1 MKAHKILGILAAI
14 ALVIFGLVFPVPE
27 KHLYVSSYAFKNN
40 WTEDGEEYVGGDAY
54 NYQMEASLK
63 AGWVSGVLAMK
74 AICASSGVLLFFL
87 ILMAESHEKEV
98 RKQNELLEK
107 VISSQNNS
115 NDSAPNQ
122 EPNAASVPQ
131 ESQTT

>member
-14 ALVIFGLVFPVPE
+14 ALVIFGLAFPVPE
-27 KHLYVSSYAFKNN
+27 KHLRVSLYSHNNN
-40 WTEDGEEYVGGDAY
+40 WMEAGEEYVGGDAY

-63 AGWVSGVLAMK
+63 AGWVSGVLAVK

-87 ILMAESHEKEV
+87 ILMSESHEKEV

-107 VISSQNNS
+107 VISSQNNL
-115 NDSAPNQ
+115 NVGAPNQ
-122 EPNAASVPQ
+122 EPNAAPVPQ

>member
-14 ALVIFGLVFPVPE
+14 ALVIFGLAFPVPE
-27 KHLYVSSYAFKNN
+27 KHLRVSSYSYNNN
-40 WTEDGEEYVGGDAY
+40 WMEAGVEYVGGDAY

-74 AICASSGVLLFFL
+74 AICVSSGVLLFFL
-87 ILMAESHEKEV
+87 ILMADSHEKEV

-107 VISSQNNS
+107 FISNQNNQ
-115 NDSAPNQ
+115 NVGTPNQ
-122 EPNAASVPQ
+122 EPNAVTVPQ

>member
-1 MKAHKILGILAAI
+1 MKSHKILGILTAI
-14 ALVIFGLVFPVPE
+14 ALVIFGLVFPVPK
-27 KHLYVSSYAFKNN
+27 KHLRVSSYSYNNN
-40 WTEDGEEYVGGDAY
+40 WMEAGEEYVGGDAY

-63 AGWVSGVLAMK
+63 SGWVSGVLTMK

-107 VISSQNNS
+107 FISNQNNQ
-115 NDSAPNQ
+115 NAGTPNQ
-122 EPNAASVPQ
+122 EPNVAPVPQ

>member
-1 MKAHKILGILAAI
+1 MKAHKILGIIAAI
-14 ALVIFGLVFPVPE
+14 ALVIFWLAFPVPE
-27 KHLYVSSYAFKNN
+27 KHLRVSSYSYNNN
-40 WTEDGEEYVGGDAY
+40 WMEAGEEYVGGDAY

-63 AGWVSGVLAMK
+63 AGWVSGVLVMK

-107 VISSQNNS
+107 FISNQNNQ
-115 NDSAPNQ
+115 NVGTPNQ
-122 EPNAASVPQ
+122 EPNTNPVTQ
-131 ESQTT
+131 E